1 MRAQKLLL
9 LASLVA
15 FLALAG
21 CTQGSSGLPLEDKV
35 RALPPVR
42 DALAQVPNADL
53 IVASWNEDTVS
64 AVKKDLDA
72 ECGKAMEIK
81 NYYRVQVTG
90 KTTEIVLYLDPDT
103 GEVVCRHAKGE
114 VKPAAGPEYVPSDTE
129 KPKPKPPP
137 GPTKFFLEVFDA
149 GGSPVRELPV
159 RVERL
164 VCDDKQVCVPKT
176 VVDAKTD
183 LVGRIK
189 DLDAAVFSNSTLF
202 AAGYHT
208 FNSDGFI
215 KLKQGYR
222 ALLQPVVQDKDVLPL
237 KVKLFE
243 AESGANFVG
252 GTLTLRFDENATGI
266 LKQISKDGELMV
278 TAEDFAA
285 AGRKLVDEY
294 GNLLAPQLFFDVDG
308 IQEKGVLTALK
319 KPFFMQS
326 KEYTFGAFETQTATH
341 DWDLRSKEV
350 ILRLHRTLPNDAD
363 AVVYAFDVKQGSNF
377 ISLPLKVAD
386 GYSAENFLSDIS
398 KQGPS
403 CKTVS
408 VYEVQAWATH
418 DLGSLGSNF
427 AMKNGVGYR
436 LDCDAA
442 ATFHMKGY
450 HVYDPVNVN
459 LNLGFNYVG
468 TTAAMEGKPINSLI
482 MGCSSKGVQKYFPNG
497 GLGLIASDS
506 PAEIGQVY
514 VLSCFL
520 NGVWDG
526 VA

>member
-9 LASLVA
+9 LAALVA

-21 CTQGSSGLPLEDKV
+21 CGQGSTGLTLEDKV

-42 DALAQVPNADL
+42 EALSQVPDPDL
-53 IVASWNEDTVS
+53 LVASWNEDTVT

-72 ECGKAMEIK
+72 ECGKAMEVK
-81 NYYRVQVTG
+81 NYYRVQVSG
-90 KTTEIVLYLDPDT
+90 KTAEIVLYLDPDT
-103 GEVVCRHAKGE
+103 GEVACRHAKGE
-114 VKPAAGPEYVPSDTE
+114 VKPAQGPEYVPAETGV
-129 KPKPKPPP
+129 PKPKPPA
-137 GPTKFFLEVFDA
+137 GPAKFFLEVFDA
-149 GGSPVRELPV
+149 EGSPVRELAV
-159 RVERL
+159 RVEKL
-164 VCDDKQVCVPKT
+164 VCDDKQACVPKT

-183 LVGRIK
+183 LVGRIR
-189 DLDAAVFSNSTLF
+189 DLDASVFSNSTLF
-202 AAGYHT
+202 APGYHT
-208 FNSDGFI
+208 FNSDGFV

-222 ALLQPVVQDKDVLPL
+222 AVLQRVVQEKDVLPL

-252 GTLTLRFDENATGI
+252 GTLTLRFDENATGVF
-266 LKQISKDGELMV
+266 KQISADGEV
-278 TAEDFAA
+278 TVTSDDFAA

-294 GNLLAPQLFFDVDG
+294 GNLLTPQLLFDVDG

-326 KEYTFGAFETQTATH
+326 KEYTFGAFETMTAVH
-341 DWDLRSKEV
+341 EWDLRSKEV
-350 ILRLHRTLPNDAD
+350 ILRLHRTLPDDAD
-363 AVVYAFDVKQGSNF
+363 AVVYAFDVKSGPNY
-377 ISLPLKVAD
+377 ISLPLKVAED
-386 GYSAENFLSDIS
+386 YSAEHFLADIA

-403 CKTVS
+403 CPSVS

-427 AMKNGVGYR
+427 TMKNGVGYR

-450 HVYDPVNVN
+450 HVYEPVNVS

-468 TTAAMEGKPINSLI
+468 TTAAMEGKPINGLI
-482 MGCSSKGVQKYFPNG
+482 TGCTSKGVQKYFPNG
-497 GLGLIASDS
+497 SPGLIASDS

-514 VLSCFL
+514 ILSCFV
-520 NGVWDG
+520 NGTWDRL
-526 VA
+526 A